1 MDVGCL
7 HVLDFVSNAAV
18 NIGTIISFQVLLLFP
33 LDKYS
38 VVELPNPRNHR
49 VVFRLFEGRPYCFP

>member
-18 NIGTIISFQVLLLFP
+18 NIGTIISFQVP
-33 LDKYS
+33 AS
-38 VVELPNPRNHR
+38 VP
-49 VVFRLFEGRPYCFP
+49 FG